1 MGREAKILLGI
12 AFGVAVVV
20 SGLII
25 ANSSNTAQVQPKA
38 DGDKLV
44 KADSHQTKPGA
55 KVTLV
60 EFGDIQCPACG
71 QAQPVI
77 EQVRQQYPDT
87 VNLVFRHFPLRQIHQ
102 NAENAAQ
109 ASEAGGEQGKFFELV
124 SLMYAKQAEWS
135 NLPNPYPK
143 FEEYAKSL
151 GLDIGQ
157 FKSAYDAKK
166 FTELIKRD
174 EADGSALGVNATPT
188 FYVNGQQTQTAQLK
202 ASVDTAVKQ

>member
-1 MGREAKILLGI
+1 M
-12 AFGVAVVV
+12 
-20 SGLII
+20 
-25 ANSSNTAQVQPKA
+25 
-38 DGDKLV
+38 
-44 KADSHQTKPGA
+44 
-55 KVTLV
+55 
-60 EFGDIQCPACG
+60 
-71 QAQPVI
+71 
-77 EQVRQQYPDT
+77 
-87 VNLVFRHFPLRQIHQ
+87 VFRHFPLRQIHQ

>member
-12 AFGVAVVV
+12 AFGVALLV

-25 ANSSNTAQVQPKA
+25 ANSSDTSKVAPKV
-38 DGDKLV
+38 DGDRLV
-44 KADSHQTKPGA
+44 RADSHQTKPGA

-71 QAQPVI
+71 QAQPVV
-77 EQVRQQYPDT
+77 EQIKQQYPDT
-87 VNLVFRHFPLRQIHQ
+87 VNLVFRHFPLRQIHK

-109 ASEAGGEQGKFFELV
+109 ASEAGGEQGKFFELT

-135 NLPNPYPK
+135 NLANPYPK

-151 GLDIGQ
+151 GLDLGQ
-157 FKSAYDAKK
+157 FKASYDAKK

-174 EADGSALGVNATPT
+174 EADGSALGVDATPT
-188 FYVNGQQTQTAQLK
+188 FFVNGAKTETANLK
-202 ASVDTAVKQ
+202 SAVDTATKQ